1 MPCLSVE
8 QKPKNKPKKQNL
20 RLTKKM
26 QILFLSVWWLCHCLC
41 LHLVGAITSK
51 SLVLLLFL
59 TLFLSVLTS
68 WKKREWKS
76 GLCFSSSDF
85 EKKEPK
91 QLLTFFIFAVLENE
105 LFQLLL
111 I

>member
-26 QILFLSVWWLCHCLC
+26 QILFFVGVVALSLFVLASC
-41 LHLVGAITSK
+41 GRDNEQITCSAAFFD
-51 SLVLLLFL
+51 SFFL
-59 TLFLSVLTS
+59 VLTS

-105 LFQLLL
+105 LFLLL